1 MPSKGTTIRNVR
13 VPQDLWD
20 AALSYAEETDT
31 NVSDAIREFLRH
43 WVDGKVRYL
52 R

>member
-1 MPSKGTTIRNVR
+1 MSSGTPIRTVR
-13 VPQDLWD
+13 VPEELWG
-20 AALSYAEETDT
+20 AALRHGEETDT